1 MKPYCLWWVDQPL
14 SNAQLAWQV
23 EQMVRQGI
31 ERIAVGGVEEEAV
44 LSRLEDALT
53 GVGIEIVEMEEAVT
67 FFEPWAH
74 VQTLEAAKFAYIGAS
89 AANVPQQ
96 PIALLRAFLDR
107 DMPLQPGLFYQSPQW
122 PFFHG
127 LLAVFTSLRAPVHE
141 ESRSSGRVHF
151 LEQEDWHF
159 TANGG
164 NRVRMAWGEGDAF
177 EVKFVLEEAVVGLR
191 VLVQSVDEVVGL
203 YLDGVLLEEVGGW
216 EVDMGI
222 RVFAVPADLALGEH
236 RISIE
241 RDTGAVWLAGDFR
254 ADEHEDGIHLQPVRG
269 VLEGAWEEQGF
280 RNFSGCGTYVNMV
293 EVPEFGPHERVEVDV
308 LLCGGV
314 LAVEVNG
321 EDAGWCLCSPHRV
334 DITPYVQPKAE
345 ILLALRCTNGLGNM
359 LGGDEAPPS
368 GLVQGVCF
376 RVC

>member
-122 PFFHG
+122 PFFQGCWRCLPLCVPQFMRSPGLRGVYTFWSRRIGISRPMAGTVCVWHG
-127 LLAVFTSLRAPVHE
+127 VRGMLL
-141 ESRSSGRVHF
+141 RSSLCWRK
-151 LEQEDWHF
+151 QW
-159 TANGG
+159 
-164 NRVRMAWGEGDAF
+164 
-177 EVKFVLEEAVVGLR
+177 
-191 VLVQSVDEVVGL
+191 
-203 YLDGVLLEEVGGW
+203 LDCV
-216 EVDMGI
+216 
-222 RVFAVPADLALGEH
+222 
-236 RISIE
+236 
-241 RDTGAVWLAGDFR
+241 
-254 ADEHEDGIHLQPVRG
+254 
-269 VLEGAWEEQGF
+269 
-280 RNFSGCGTYVNMV
+280 C
-293 EVPEFGPHERVEVDV
+293 
-308 LLCGGV
+308 
-314 LAVEVNG
+314 
-321 EDAGWCLCSPHRV
+321 WCSRWM
-334 DITPYVQPKAE
+334 
-345 ILLALRCTNGLGNM
+345 R
-359 LGGDEAPPS
+359 
-368 GLVQGVCF
+368 
-376 RVC
+376 